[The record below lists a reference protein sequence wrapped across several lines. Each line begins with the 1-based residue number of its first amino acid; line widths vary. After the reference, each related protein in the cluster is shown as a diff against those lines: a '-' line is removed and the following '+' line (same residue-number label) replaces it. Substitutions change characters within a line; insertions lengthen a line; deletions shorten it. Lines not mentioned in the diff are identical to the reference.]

1 MSLKVAAGFWFLS
14 KNTNDCAI
22 KPFFFFF
29 TVVWLLKDFSWD
41 LLPLKLSRQ
50 PPNIA
55 LCPS

>member
-14 KNTNDCAI
+14 KNMNDCAI
-22 KPFFFFF
+22 KPFYRGLV
-29 TVVWLLKDFSWD
+29 TEGLSWE

-50 PPNIA
+50 QPNIA